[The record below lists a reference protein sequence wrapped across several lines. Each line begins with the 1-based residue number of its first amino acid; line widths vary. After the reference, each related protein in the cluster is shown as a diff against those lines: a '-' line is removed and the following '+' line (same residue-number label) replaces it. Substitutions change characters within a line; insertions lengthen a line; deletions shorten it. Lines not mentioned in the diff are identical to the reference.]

1 MGNFDKGR
9 SGGKSFGG
17 KPSFGGSRG
26 GKSFGG
32 GDRGG
37 RPSFGGRDGGR
48 REERSTES
56 FKAVCDSC
64 HKSCEVP
71 FRPTTGKP
79 VYCNDCFAKNRDFD
93 NRPSFGGRD
102 NDRGGDRGSFSP
114 RNDRNDRPARRDD
127 KPAFSAA
134 PKGPDTEL
142 LKKQVDALHIK
153 MDTMMRDFAEFRT
166 AVKNVAVA
174 GAPVIAREVKKD
186 IQKVEKEVVKKAV
199 AVKKEIVKDVKV
211 AKKAATKVA
220 KKVIAKVT
228 KKVTGKKK

>member
-1 MGNFDKGR
+1 MGNFGKDRDSGR
-9 SGGKSFGG
+9 SSGKSFGG

-37 RPSFGGRDGGR
+37 RPSFGGR

-102 NDRGGDRGSFSP
+102 GDRGGDRGSFSP
-114 RNDRNDRPARRDD
+114 RNDRPSHSSRPMRDDRPA
-127 KPAFSAA
+127 FSSA
-134 PKGPDTEL
+134 PKADGSEV
-142 LKKQVDALHIK
+142 LKKQMDALNVK
-153 MDTMMRDFAEFRT
+153 FDTIMRDFAELKN
-166 AVKNVAVA
+166 AVRNVAVA
-174 GAPVIAREVKKD
+174 GAPVVAKEIKKD
-186 IQKVEKEVVKKAV
+186 VQKIQKAVTKKAAV
-199 AVKKEIVKDVKV
+199 AKKEIVKDVKI
-211 AKKAATKVA
+211 AKKAVAKAVTKVA
-220 KKVIAKVT
+220 KKVV
-228 KKVTGKKK
+228 KKSK

>member
-9 SGGKSFGG
+9 SSGKSFGG

-102 NDRGGDRGSFSP
+102 GDRGGDRGSFSP
-114 RNDRNDRPARRDD
+114 RNDRGAQRRDDRPA
-127 KPAFSAA
+127 FSSA
-134 PKGPDTEL
+134 PKADGSEV
-142 LKKQVDALHIK
+142 LKKQMDALNVK
-153 MDTMMRDFAEFRT
+153 FDTIMRDFSELKN
-166 AVKNVAVA
+166 AVRNVAVA
-174 GAPVIAREVKKD
+174 GAPVVAKEIKKD
-186 IQKVEKEVVKKAV
+186 VQKIQKAVTKKAV
-199 AVKKEIVKDVKV
+199 VAKKEIVKDIKV
-211 AKKAATKVA
+211 AKKAATKVV
-220 KKVIAKVT
+220 KKVV
-228 KKVTGKKK
+228 KKLKK